1 MSSKR
6 RVGCFAAMVGC
17 QLCIAGTAATQGP
30 AIGAQPDQTAEAPPA
45 PKGKKSG
52 EEEIIVTGSRLRRK
66 DLTTPAPVTVINR
79 EQVLASG
86 RVSIGDFLQTLPQ
99 QGNALNTSVNNGG
112 NGSTRV
118 SLRSLGAARTL
129 VLLNG
134 RRMVPGGNGADDSVD
149 LNSIPSAA
157 IEQIEVLRDGASAVY
172 GSDAI
177 GGVVNLITR
186 KRMNGAEVSG
196 VAGTST
202 HSDGTIYDL
211 NALAGTSGE
220 RGNLLFTAGF
230 YTQKPVMS
238 GDRTFSARGLA
249 YDASG
254 SRTTTGL
261 PGPYSQGSSTVPQGT
276 VIISSAQAGIARP
289 NPNNDPRID
298 FYNRLITMNPSRTV
312 FIRDP
317 NAAPGRLPNGD
328 TAVCSAR
335 EPGQCY
341 RPYATF
347 ASGVVDSRVGDGD
360 GYNPAPENYLVT
372 PQQRVSLYSLGDTQL
387 GNNAGAYFE
396 GSYVNRQSDQKR
408 AAVLFMGDL
417 AGVVVSKDSIYNPFG
432 TDLGVVR
439 RRLLEFGPRTFAQDI
454 DTFRLVVGLDGT
466 LPDDFGL
473 MKRWFWDVSLN
484 YGRSVGT
491 EVMNGPLRGPA
502 VQDAIGPSFRDA
514 NGVPHC
520 GTPANPIDG
529 CVPLDLF
536 HGPGSIGADQI
547 RNLTFTGTLRGINQ
561 MVTAQLNTAGEL
573 IRLFSDRPV
582 GLAVGYE
589 YRIVSGA
596 NIPDPITVA
605 GETTG
610 IKATITSGH
619 YYVNEGYGELSI
631 PIVNGLPGAHDVEG
645 TAAARVFNYSTF
657 GTDVTYKLGGRWR
670 IIPDFTVRGTYS
682 TGFRAPSIGDLF
694 LGQADSFPNVTDPC
708 RAARGPANCS
718 AQGVLGNGDT
728 VTQLRTRIGGNPHL
742 APETAKIYTVGVV
755 FEPRFVKNFSMTA
768 DYYSVAVDK
777 SIATIG
783 ANTILNGCYPTDP
796 TVAPKYCEL
805 IHRDANN
812 HIDNITNTTTN
823 VGSDKTAGV
832 DLAMNYAL
840 PTDLGRFGFLFD
852 GTWLQKFDRTLADGT
867 VVHGKGTFDIA
878 TTGGVYAPF
887 KFIAGV
893 RWSYRGVG
901 AGVNMHFLSSF
912 KECGDATGNFSGG
925 GQCYANSSYQRRV
938 AAYGTYDVFLSYNFR
953 SSFGKTSIAAGI
965 NNVFDKDPSV
975 IYNGFLAVSDP
986 TAYDFMGRFG
996 YVRVGQSF

>member
-1 MSSKR
+1 MTRSGPVVAQLLAPARKELTMSSKR

-347 ASGVVDSRVGDGD
+347 ASGVVGRSPAAWSTPASETGMGTTQRPRIIWSRPNSVFHCTRSAIP
-360 GYNPAPENYLVT
+360 NSVTTPAPT
-372 PQQRVSLYSLGDTQL
+372 SRAPTSTGSRIKSGQRCCSWGTSR
-387 GNNAGAYFE
+387 
-396 GSYVNRQSDQKR
+396 GSWS
-408 AAVLFMGDL
+408 
-417 AGVVVSKDSIYNPFG
+417 
-432 TDLGVVR
+432 
-439 RRLLEFGPRTFAQDI
+439 PRTAS
-454 DTFRLVVGLDGT
+454 TTHSART
-466 LPDDFGL
+466 
-473 MKRWFWDVSLN
+473 W
-484 YGRSVGT
+484 RSCAAACW
-491 EVMNGPLRGPA
+491 NSGPA
-502 VQDAIGPSFRDA
+502 PSRR
-514 NGVPHC
+514 
-520 GTPANPIDG
+520 T
-529 CVPLDLF
+529 
-536 HGPGSIGADQI
+536 S
-547 RNLTFTGTLRGINQ
+547 TLSASWWAW
-561 MVTAQLNTAGEL
+561 TARCPT
-573 IRLFSDRPV
+573 
-582 GLAVGYE
+582 
-589 YRIVSGA
+589 
-596 NIPDPITVA
+596 
-605 GETTG
+605 
-610 IKATITSGH
+610 TSG
-619 YYVNEGYGELSI
+619 
-631 PIVNGLPGAHDVEG
+631 P
-645 TAAARVFNYSTF
+645 
-657 GTDVTYKLGGRWR
+657 
-670 IIPDFTVRGTYS
+670 
-682 TGFRAPSIGDLF
+682 
-694 LGQADSFPNVTDPC
+694 
-708 RAARGPANCS
+708 
-718 AQGVLGNGDT
+718 
-728 VTQLRTRIGGNPHL
+728 
-742 APETAKIYTVGVV
+742 
-755 FEPRFVKNFSMTA
+755 
-768 DYYSVAVDK
+768 
-777 SIATIG
+777 
-783 ANTILNGCYPTDP
+783 
-796 TVAPKYCEL
+796 
-805 IHRDANN
+805 
-812 HIDNITNTTTN
+812 
-823 VGSDKTAGV
+823 
-832 DLAMNYAL
+832 
-840 PTDLGRFGFLFD
+840 
-852 GTWLQKFDRTLADGT
+852 
-867 VVHGKGTFDIA
+867 
-878 TTGGVYAPF
+878 
-887 KFIAGV
+887 
-893 RWSYRGVG
+893 
-901 AGVNMHFLSSF
+901 
-912 KECGDATGNFSGG
+912 
-925 GQCYANSSYQRRV
+925 
-938 AAYGTYDVFLSYNFR
+938 
-953 SSFGKTSIAAGI
+953 
-965 NNVFDKDPSV
+965 
-975 IYNGFLAVSDP
+975 
-986 TAYDFMGRFG
+986 
-996 YVRVGQSF
+996 